1 MPGIITFI
9 NAFLIDGLGG
19 EPKCDAKVVV
29 EEGEIKE
36 VSWGDGAGEPN
47 LGRVIDLAGKT
58 LMPGL
63 IDLHVHP
70 GNVETSLTQ
79 TALLPP
85 AVFVHRVTQTLEKD
99 LALGFTTL
107 RDAAGL
113 DIGFKAAID
122 QGLING
128 PRLFL
133 SVSPL
138 TTSVGYPEGQAPPRN
153 SLGLRPEVCDGPE
166 QVRAATRRTLGR
178 GADQIKVF
186 ADGEVLSQSPYDR
199 TKPGSVK
206 FSTDELKAAVE
217 EASALGSYVM
227 AHAYYP
233 EAVKRCVAA
242 GVHTIE
248 HGNLLDQETVE
259 LMAENQT
266 CYVPT
271 LTVYEM
277 AAKGDIIKWDEKAMA
292 KLAAVGD
299 QGLKALEMAYKAG
312 VKIGSGTDIV
322 GPGQEC
328 KGRELGIKSRV
339 MTPMEAIVSATR
351 VNAEIIGWQDRI
363 GTVEPGKLA
372 DLIIVAKDPL
382 QDISVFEDGLSQ
394 VLMVLKNGSV
404 CKDLLSSE

>member
-1 MPGIITFI
+1 MSGIITFI

-19 EPKCDAKVVV
+19 EPKPDVKVVI
-29 EEGEIKE
+29 EEAEIKE
-36 VSWGDGAGEPN
+36 VSWGSEAKGP
-47 LGRVIDLAGKT
+47 GRGKVIDLAGKT

-70 GNVETSLTQ
+70 GNVEASLTQ
-79 TALLPP
+79 TATLPP
-85 AVFVHRVTQTLEKD
+85 AVFVHKVTRTLEKD
-99 LALGFTTL
+99 LALGFTSL

-113 DIGFKAAID
+113 DIGFKAAVD
-122 QGLING
+122 QGFING

-153 SLGLRPEVCDGPE
+153 SLGVRPEVCDGPD

-206 FSTDELKAAVE
+206 FTIEELAAAVQE
-217 EASALGSYVM
+217 SKALESYVM
-227 AHAYYP
+227 AHAYCP
-233 EAVKRCVAA
+233 EAVRRCVAA

-259 LMAENQT
+259 LMAERQT

-277 AAKGDIIKWDEKAMA
+277 AAKGDIIKWDEKSLA
-292 KLAAVGD
+292 KLAEVGD

-328 KGRELGIKSRV
+328 KGRELSIKAQV

-351 VNAEIIGWQDRI
+351 INAEIIGWQDRI
-363 GTVEPGKLA
+363 GTVESGKLA
-372 DLIIVAKDPL
+372 DLIVVAKNPL
-382 QDISVFEDGLSQ
+382 QDISVFEEGLSQ
-394 VLMVLKNGSV
+394 VLMVLKNGAV
-404 CKDLLSSE
+404 CKDLMGG